1 MRYNDRD
8 HHYASYNILNA
19 SAGILMEVPELELP
33 GPRRTRREVLILV
46 EGW

>member
-1 MRYNDRD
+1 MRYNDTD

-19 SAGILMEVPELELP
+19 SAGILEVPELELP
-33 GPRRTRREVLILV
+33 GPRRTGREVLILV